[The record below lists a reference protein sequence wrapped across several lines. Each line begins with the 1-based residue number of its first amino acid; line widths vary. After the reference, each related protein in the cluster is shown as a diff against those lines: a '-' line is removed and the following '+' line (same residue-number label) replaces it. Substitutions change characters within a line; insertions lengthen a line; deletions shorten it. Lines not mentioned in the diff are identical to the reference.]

1 MFTIARVRSFLLFA
15 AIWSFSLAEQPAE
28 VPVELEAHHNLELQ
42 NQYVRVLKVDVP
54 AHQETQIH
62 RHTHDY
68 IAVAIG
74 NHVLTNAVVGS
85 APVQRAFKDGQVTFI
100 EASGKKSFAH
110 KAINDGNRPLRN
122 YMIEFLRERG
132 PVTTKQV
139 ERCAGGGCDLTIAT
153 NSQFVCSVRSTEKQW
168 WINTGPYDRP
178 RLVLTLTLARWLP
191 DGESRAKPVAKDTW
205 MWLKPGEKGE
215 LGPKFLQCTF

>member
-1 MFTIARVRSFLLFA
+1 MFTIARVKSVLLLA
-15 AIWSFSLAEQPAE
+15 ALWSFSFAKQPTE
-28 VPVELEAHHNLELQ
+28 VPVELEPHHNLELQ

-54 AHQETQIH
+54 AHQETEVH
-62 RHTHDY
+62 RHLHDY

-74 NHVLTNAVVGS
+74 DHVITNAVVGS
-85 APVQRAFKDGQVTFI
+85 SPVQRSFKDGEVTFI

-122 YMIEFLRERG
+122 YMIEILRTHG
-132 PVTTKQV
+132 PVTTKPV
-139 ERCAGGGCDLTIAT
+139 ERCAGGGCERSIAT
-153 NSQFVCSVRSTEKQW
+153 SAQFACNVRSTEKGW
-168 WINTGPYDRP
+168 WLNTGPYDRP
-178 RLVLTLTLARWLP
+178 RLVLTLALARWLP
-191 DGESRAKPVAKDTW
+191 AGLNDAKPVAKYTW